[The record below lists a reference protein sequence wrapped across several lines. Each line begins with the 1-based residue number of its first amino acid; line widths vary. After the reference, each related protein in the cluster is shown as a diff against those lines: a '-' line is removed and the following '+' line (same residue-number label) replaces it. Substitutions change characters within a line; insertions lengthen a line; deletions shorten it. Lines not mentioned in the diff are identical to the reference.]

1 MPVLDR
7 LGGSYR
13 ESGLIVLAIDVGDRE
28 PDYAAHIEENGYEHV
43 RFARDGKGEI
53 ARLYGVRSIP
63 VTYLL
68 DREGVIRYAHVGF
81 GRGLEKRLADEI
93 TLLLE

>member
-1 MPVLDR
+1 LPVLDR

-13 ESGLIVLAIDVGDRE
+13 EAGLIVLAINVGDRE
-28 PDYAAHIEENGYEHV
+28 PDYAAHIEESGYEHV
-43 RFARDGKGEI
+43 WFGRDGKGEI

-68 DREGVIRYAHVGF
+68 DREGVIQYAHVGF
-81 GRGLEKRLADEI
+81 GRGLAKRLADEI
-93 TLLLE
+93 TPLLE

>member
-1 MPVLDR
+1 LD
-7 LGGSYR
+7 L
-13 ESGLIVLAIDVGDRE
+13 L
-28 PDYAAHIEENGYEHV
+28 
-43 RFARDGKGEI
+43 
-53 ARLYGVRSIP
+53 RLYGVRSIP

>member
-1 MPVLDR
+1 LPVLDR

-13 ESGLIVLAIDVGDRE
+13 ESGLIVLAINVGDRE

-43 RFARDGKGEI
+43 WFGRDGKGDT
-53 ARLYGVRSIP
+53 AGLYGIRSIP